1 MSRKRLTLKISS
13 SEMKELEG
21 IINNEDSSKR
31 LVLRCKIILLTEN
44 GIPLSEIA
52 ENLGIS
58 KTTANTWR
66 QIYLAKGIEGLKIK
80 KRIGRPSKIAME
92 ILSHNFPGLAD
103 NVSLLLKKALNV
115 KSKSSHLLS
124 EINTICAVIT
134 CSMEWR

>member
-44 GIPLSEIA
+44 GIPLREIA

-58 KTTANTWR
+58 VTAVALR
-66 QIYLAKGIEGLKIK
+66 ILRGKELLRAHFAE
-80 KRIGRPSKIAME
+80 KR
-92 ILSHNFPGLAD
+92 D
-103 NVSLLLKKALNV
+103 
-115 KSKSSHLLS
+115 
-124 EINTICAVIT
+124 
-134 CSMEWR
+134 